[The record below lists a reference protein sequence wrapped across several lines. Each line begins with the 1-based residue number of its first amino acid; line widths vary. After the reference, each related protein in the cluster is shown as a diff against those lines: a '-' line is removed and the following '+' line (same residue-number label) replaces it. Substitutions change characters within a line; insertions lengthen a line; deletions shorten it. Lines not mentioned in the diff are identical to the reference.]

1 MRNVLTEAWLKRGL
15 LACVLWPISA
25 CFGCLVRIRQWLYRL
40 GVFKSHHL
48 PVPVL
53 VVGNVLVGGVG
64 KTPVVMALVEHLR
77 QRGLHVG
84 VLSRGYGRTTRDQ
97 REVHANSQ
105 AQDAGDE
112 PLLIARRCGVP
123 VWVGADRAAAGEAL
137 LHKYPNTQVL
147 VCDDGLQ
154 HLALARD
161 IEVCVFDERDVGNG
175 WLLPA
180 GPLRE
185 PWPRAAA
192 LDVNRFELTRAATPS
207 SPRYQ
212 VRKQLAHFAVRAD
225 GTQRSLQDWRTTPVQ
240 AIAGIAKPQVFFD
253 MLAAQGLSL
262 TNTQALADHAD
273 MRDLV
278 INARLGDVLCTEKD
292 AVKLWHLY
300 PTVWAVPLLTTL
312 PPAFLQ
318 AIDALLDS
326 KLSSHHGLQ
335 TT

>member
-1 MRNVLTEAWLKRGL
+1 MRNLLTQAWLKRGL
-15 LACVLWPISA
+15 VACVLWPISA
-25 CFGCLVRIRQWLYRL
+25 CFGCLVRSRQWLYRL

-97 REVHANSQ
+97 REVHTSSR
-105 AQDAGDE
+105 AQDVGDE

-123 VWVGADRAAAGEAL
+123 VWVAADRAAAGEAL
-137 LHKYPNTQVL
+137 LQKYPNIQVL

-192 LDVNRFELTRAATPS
+192 LDVNRFELTSAATPS

-225 GTQRSLQDWRTTPVQ
+225 GTQRSLQDWRMTPVQ

-273 MRDLV
+273 MRDVV
-278 INARLGDVLCTEKD
+278 INERLGDVLCTEKD
-292 AVKLWHLY
+292 AVKLWPLH

-312 PPAFLQ
+312 PPELLQ
-318 AIDALLDS
+318 AIDARLDS

>member
-1 MRNVLTEAWLKRGL
+1 MRNLLTQAWLKRGL
-15 LACVLWPISA
+15 VACVLWPISA
-25 CFGCLVRIRQWLYRL
+25 CFGCLVRSRQWLYRL

-48 PVPVL
+48 PAPVL

-97 REVHANSQ
+97 REVHTSSR
-105 AQDAGDE
+105 AQDVGDE

-123 VWVGADRAAAGEAL
+123 VWVAADRAAAGEAL
-137 LHKYPNTQVL
+137 LQKYPNTQVL

-192 LDVNRFELTRAATPS
+192 LDVNRFELTSAATPS

-225 GTQRSLQDWRTTPVQ
+225 GTQRSLQDWRMTPVQ

-273 MRDLV
+273 MRDVV

-292 AVKLWHLY
+292 AVKLWPLH

-312 PPAFLQ
+312 PPELLQ
-318 AIDALLDS
+318 AIDARLDS
-326 KLSSHHGLQ
+326 KLSSRHGLQ